1 MTRPVIGITAY
12 REAARWGAWDVDAVL
27 VPDAYVR
34 AVEAAGALTVL
45 IPPGSSDA
53 VEVLALLDG
62 LVLAGGADVDPERYG
77 ASVEEH
83 TAGLRP
89 DRDDSELALAQVAA
103 DSSLPT
109 LGICRG
115 MQVMVVAAGGR
126 LHQHVPDL
134 VGHEGHRP
142 APGTY
147 GEHGVD
153 LSPGSRAHDILGDH
167 VVVSSS
173 HHQGVEDAGRLT
185 ISGHA
190 DDGTVETVEDPTKPF
205 SVGVLWHPE
214 VRDDARLFEAL
225 VEAAARPS

>member
-12 REAARWGAWDVDAVL
+12 REQARWGAWDMDAVL
-27 VPDAYVR
+27 VPDGYVR

-45 IPPGSSDA
+45 IPPGSEDA

-77 ASVEEH
+77 ASAEAH

-89 DRDDSELALAQVAA
+89 DRDASELALAQVAA
-103 DSSLPT
+103 DSNLPT

-126 LHQHVPDL
+126 LHQHLPDH

-147 GEHGVD
+147 GEHGVT
-153 LSPGSRAHDILGDH
+153 LSPGSRAHDILGDR

-173 HHQGVEDAGRLT
+173 HHQGVGDAGRLT

-190 DDGTVETVEDPTKPF
+190 EDGSVETVEDPTKPF
-205 SVGVLWHPE
+205 SIGVLWHPE
-214 VRDDARLFEAL
+214 VRDDVRLFEAL

>member
-12 REAARWGAWDVDAVL
+12 REQARWGAWDVPAVL

-45 IPPGSSDA
+45 IPPGSADA
-53 VEVLALLDG
+53 VEVLALVDG

-77 ASVEEH
+77 APVDEH

-89 DRDDSELALAQVAA
+89 DRDDSELALAEVAA
-103 DSSLPT
+103 DTGLPT

-134 VGHEGHRP
+134 VGHERHRP

-147 GEHGVD
+147 GEHGVR
-153 LSPGSRAHDILGDH
+153 LSPGSRAHAILGDH

-173 HHQGVEDAGRLT
+173 HHQGVDDAGGLT
-185 ISGHA
+185 VTGHA

-205 SVGVLWHPE
+205 SLGVLWHPE
-214 VRDDARLFEAL
+214 VRDDRRLFEAL

>member
-12 REAARWGAWDVDAVL
+12 REQARWGAWDVSAVL

-45 IPPGSSDA
+45 IPPGSDDA
-53 VEVLALLDG
+53 VELLSLLDG
-62 LVLAGGADVDPERYG
+62 LVLAGGADVDPARYD
-77 ASVEEH
+77 AQVEEH
-83 TAGLRP
+83 NVGLRP
-89 DRDDSELALAQVAA
+89 DRDDTELALARVAA
-103 DSSLPT
+103 SSRLPT

-126 LHQHVPDL
+126 LHQHVPHL

-147 GEHGVD
+147 GEHGVE
-153 LSPGSRAHDILGDH
+153 LSPGSRAHAILGDH

-173 HHQGVEDAGRLT
+173 HHQGVADAGRLT
-185 ISGHA
+185 VSGHA
-190 DDGTVETVEDPTKPF
+190 DDGTVETVEDATKPF
-205 SVGVLWHPE
+205 S
-214 VRDDARLFEAL
+214 
-225 VEAAARPS
+225 

>member
-1 MTRPVIGITAY
+1 
-12 REAARWGAWDVDAVL
+12 
-27 VPDAYVR
+27 
-34 AVEAAGALTVL
+34 L

-62 LVLAGGADVDPERYG
+62 LVLAGGADVDPGRYG
-77 ASVEEH
+77 AAVEEH

-103 DSSLPT
+103 DSNLPT

-147 GEHGVD
+147 GEHAVD
-153 LSPGSRAHDILGDH
+153 LTPGSRAHDILGDH

-214 VRDDARLFEAL
+214 VRDDVRLFEAL